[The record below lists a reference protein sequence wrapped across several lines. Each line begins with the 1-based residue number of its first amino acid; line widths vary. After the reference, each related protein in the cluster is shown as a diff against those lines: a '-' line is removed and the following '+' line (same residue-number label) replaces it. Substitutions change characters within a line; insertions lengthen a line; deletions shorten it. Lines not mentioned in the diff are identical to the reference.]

1 MSLPYE
7 GDSSDPNVAGII
19 GKNTAGGIGVKGTG
33 GPAGF
38 FEGDVAV
45 TRNITAQ
52 DIVLAG
58 QISVGSTPN
67 PGTVVVNDSQ
77 GNAGVKLNG
86 GTVGGSISVAGTAT
100 IGDTLSVTGK
110 VSALSDL
117 TIAGNVGIGT
127 TTPVEPLDVKVAP
140 NCHFGAFIN
149 TPGAVS
155 IGAFNDGFTAW
166 QPLSVNAG
174 G

>member
-45 TRNITAQ
+45 TGNITAQ
-52 DIVLAG
+52 DIILAG

-110 VSALSDL
+110 VSALGDL
-117 TIAGNVGIGT
+117 TVAGKLTAASLAGNGAGLSNV
-127 TTPVEPLDVKVAP
+127 TPA
-140 NCHFGAFIN
+140 
-149 TPGAVS
+149 
-155 IGAFNDGFTAW
+155 DG
-166 QPLSVNAG
+166 SVTNAKLAQSL
-174 G
+174 